1 MQRMEVVILKIEF
14 ELPQLT
20 LEKQIE
26 QVVLSTTQKAIEK
39 YHQRNMSKSWF
50 SIKEACEYIGISF
63 NSFTKLRNLGL
74 KVCEIDGIK
83 RVSKKEIDRFLEENS
98 F

>member
-1 MQRMEVVILKIEF
+1 MKLEIGVI
-14 ELPQLT
+14 PS

-26 QVVLSTTQKAIEK
+26 TVVLQTTEKAIQK
-39 YHQRNMSKSWF
+39 YHDKNAAKEWM

-63 NSFTKLRNLGL
+63 NSFAKLRKLGL
-74 KVCEIDGIK
+74 RVCEIDGIK
-83 RVSKKEIDRFLEENS
+83 RVSKLEINRFLEEKS

>member
-1 MQRMEVVILKIEF
+1 MKLEFDVI
-14 ELPQLT
+14 PS

-26 QVVLSTTQKAIEK
+26 SVVLQTTEKAVQKYYE
-39 YHQRNMSKSWF
+39 RNAAKEWF

-63 NSFTKLRNLGL
+63 NSFAKLRNLGL

-83 RVSKKEIDRFLEENS
+83 RVSKKEIDRFLEGNS

>member
-1 MQRMEVVILKIEF
+1 MKLEF
-14 ELPQLT
+14 DAIPL

-26 QVVLSTTQKAIEK
+26 TVVLHTTEKAIQK
-39 YHQRNMSKSWF
+39 YHERNATKEWM

-63 NSFTKLRNLGL
+63 NSFTKLRKLGL
-74 KVCEIDGIK
+74 RVCEIDGIK
-83 RVSKKEIDRFLEENS
+83 RVSKIGIDQFLEERS